1 MEKIKKAEGTVQKL
15 MSEHDAVDKRYIY
28 FSKFVFYLH
37 DINNKEVLK
46 NLKKYIIIGGGVF
59 VNVLL

>member
-1 MEKIKKAEGTVQKL
+1 
-15 MSEHDAVDKRYIY
+15 MSEYDAVDKRYMY
-28 FSKFVFYLH
+28 FSKCVFYLH

-46 NLKKYIIIGGGVF
+46 HLKKYINIGGGVF